1 MGINNLR
8 IWKLNIRVFLL
19 IVICLLSEFS
29 SYAQDKES
37 TEIHKTRSSATI
49 NGLKYYLHTV
59 EKGQTLFAIAKFYQR
74 DVNDIVID
82 NPEAIDGIKPGQI
95 LKILICKKNPAEL
108 TANDTSSF
116 IIHKVEKGQTLY
128 SITKQYGVSQEKLR
142 VLNPELKDGLKVN
155 QFLKIPSIKPIVENA
170 ISTKI
175 IQPATNN
182 NSTTTSTTSIEAA
195 DRNSLGNNNYKG
207 TKKEEYNIA
216 FFLPFSA
223 NDAIAI
229 DIEKIIKGEAQFSN
243 KTNVSLLFYE
253 GALMALDS
261 LKKLNLN
268 AKIFIYDMDD
278 QDSLSI
284 LKILEKPE
292 LTTMDLMIGPL
303 YGSSFMPIAD
313 FAKEHSIAIVSPFTQ
328 VNKILFNNPYVTKV
342 SPSVTLQV
350 EQMAHFV
357 VDSFKNENII
367 LVNNSNVKEASF
379 FNSFRNTANTELLKV
394 GVASSDSVKISFGI
408 SNIQNFLTLSKV
420 NIVVLPS
427 NNQSFVT
434 DFLSKL
440 NNLRDKYKI
449 VVFGLQNWIN
459 YDNLD
464 FEYLNSLSLHIPSN
478 IFIDYQNSST
488 QNFVKNYREKY
499 KTEPDPYVFQGFDI
513 SYCFI
518 SVLQKDGNGFLKNL
532 SEIKYQ
538 GIGSNY
544 HFSQYP
550 TNSGFENKFVYI
562 LKYQDYQLVKAN

>member
-1 MGINNLR
+1 M
-8 IWKLNIRVFLL
+8 
-19 IVICLLSEFS
+19 LSTIS

-95 LKILICKKNPAEL
+95 LKILIYKKNPAEL

-116 IIHKVEKGQTLY
+116 ILHKVEKGQTLY

-142 VLNPELKDGLKVN
+142 AMNPELKDGLRVD
-155 QFLKIPSIKPIVENA
+155 QFLKIPSIKPIIENGTT
-170 ISTKI
+170 TKI
-175 IQPATNN
+175 IQPTINP
-182 NSTTTSTTSIEAA
+182 NSSTTSNTDVEAA
-195 DRNSLGNNNYKG
+195 DRNSLGYNTYKG
-207 TKKEEYNIA
+207 TKKEEYTIA

-223 NDAIAI
+223 NDAITI
-229 DIEKIIKGEAQFSN
+229 DIEKIIKGEAQYSN

-253 GALMALDS
+253 GVLMALDS
-261 LKKLNLN
+261 LKKQNLN
-268 AKIFIYDMDD
+268 AKVFVYDIDD

-292 LTTMDLMIGPL
+292 LSTMDLIVGPL
-303 YGSSFMPIAD
+303 YGSSFMPIAN

-357 VDSFKNENII
+357 VDSFKTENII
-367 LVNNSNVKEASF
+367 LVNNSNLKEASF
-379 FNSFRNTANTELLKV
+379 YNSFRNTANAGLQKAGIPT
-394 GVASSDSVKISFGI
+394 SDSVKISYGI
-408 SNIQNFLTLSKV
+408 GNIQSLLSLSKE

-464 FEYLNSLSLHIPSN
+464 FEYLNNLSLHIPSN
-478 IFIDYQNSST
+478 IFIDYQNFST
-488 QNFVKNYREKY
+488 QNFVKKYREKY

-518 SVLQKDGNGFLKNL
+518 SELQKEGNGFHFLSKFLIYFLKKNRL
-532 SEIKYQ
+532 LFYT
-538 GIGSNY
+538 IGSIK
-544 HFSQYP
+544 
-550 TNSGFENKFVYI
+550 TRKV
-562 LKYQDYQLVKAN
+562 